1 MLKKNKKH
9 KPPELSRNK
18 TVGPGEIQRFVA
30 LAEKIN
36 TWSFC
41 FHQEQPVTSN
51 KTCVCVCVWRVSVIT
66 AAADEDNTLTSDP
79 EDSRYSGRC
88 QHSVIS

>member
-30 LAEKIN
+30 LAEKI
-36 TWSFC
+36 
-41 FHQEQPVTSN
+41 
-51 KTCVCVCVWRVSVIT
+51 
-66 AAADEDNTLTSDP
+66 
-79 EDSRYSGRC
+79 
-88 QHSVIS
+88 